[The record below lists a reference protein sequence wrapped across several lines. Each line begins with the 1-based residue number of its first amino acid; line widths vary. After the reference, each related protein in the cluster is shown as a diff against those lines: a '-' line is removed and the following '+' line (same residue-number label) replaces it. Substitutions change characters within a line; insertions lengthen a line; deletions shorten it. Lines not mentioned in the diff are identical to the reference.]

1 MRWETKK
8 NPRFVYRKVFAYLP
22 VMVGTV
28 RVWWEYVYVVVD
40 TWLPLGD
47 SYHFTEEEAKNAV
60 KESNEAWKEF
70 WS

>member
-28 RVWWEYVYVVVD
+28 RVWWEYVYEVYD
-40 TWLPLGD
+40 LQFD
-47 SYHFTEEEAKNAV
+47 RARYDHYFTEEEAKNKV
-60 KESNEAWKEF
+60 NMLTDLWKY
-70 WS
+70 